1 MVQQGPLR
9 AGPFDATR
17 LPTTKPKVM
26 KIWLGS
32 VRDGKEDA
40 ILTVK
45 NPSGHNDTVTRP
57 GGAASAEGFAQF
69 WPGTIPVSDP
79 GPYEI
84 EIVTGRDHMCLIVDY
99 NSTE

>member
-1 MVQQGPLR
+1 
-9 AGPFDATR
+9 
-17 LPTTKPKVM
+17 M

-32 VRDGKEDA
+32 DRDGKEDA

-45 NPSGHNDTVTRP
+45 DPSGRIDTVIRL
-57 GGAASAEGFAQF
+57 GGTASAAGFSQF

-84 EIVTGRDHMCLIVDY
+84 EISTGQDHMCLIVDY
-99 NSTE
+99 ISAQ